1 MVLFGLFKNIFKV
14 ALQILFIVVILLKQF
29 SKLKFSF
36 VIQSIQK
43 HDLYK
48 HVRTLQNL
56 KETDQKI
63 FGNPVR
69 D

>member
-1 MVLFGLFKNIFKV
+1 MVLFGLLKNIFKV
-14 ALQILFIVVILLKQF
+14 ALQILFIVVILQF